1 MVRRST
7 SDRPT
12 WLEVR
17 DTWQETSAD
26 LGEVFIKLNWGRPE
40 VPQFSVSTKDGDS
53 FDVSPVASLKNF
65 HALQINVPETLSKPK
80 LRNVH
85 REVSKSYPDNVLI
98 VRDSSEVRIEWP
110 RRKPD
115 GDVKYDTFTTSIE
128 QPHQLTFQKLAGAGF
143 EISELSRATLED
155 VRARVYGLSSESV
168 TKRFYEQFRDE
179 HDKLAASISS
189 DAELSNEERHS
200 YSSLLLNRLMFI
212 YFLQKKEFLSNDP
225 NLLNNVL
232 AKCEESTA
240 NYYKEALL
248 PLFFEGFNGQ
258 NSKFE
263 SKQLNDWWGDIP
275 YINGGIFAPHGL
287 EEKTTLDIPNSVFA
301 RVYEFFEKFDWHLDS
316 RPIGTSN
323 EINPEVLGYIFE
335 QYINYTAD
343 GKKESGAYYT
353 PEDVTGY
360 MVAQTLIPRV
370 LDEFVKIW
378 PDCLSLVKGNPSD
391 YIHRSLFHGA
401 TTTAPLIWL
410 DAPKELLAV
419 WEGDPIGWNILDDAD
434 ANSEICLPGET
445 WVEMFYRRERVEALI
460 DSLSTNGL
468 ERVNDIVTLS
478 LNGSKLVSD
487 LIANAPDDESIH
499 KVWGAVSELSVID
512 PTCGSGAFLFAALT
526 ALEPI
531 YEELLDALGDDAHS
545 VGKQF
550 ARGNIKYQV
559 RKHIAMRN
567 LYGTDIMADA
577 IETAKLR
584 IFLALAAVLERA
596 SELEPLPDLDFNLKA
611 GNLVV
616 GLYDIADAS
625 RINPEGTFVEFY
637 NFEEIESRTLKFQSK
652 FAEFKKAEVNALD
665 RLPDIK
671 KELITRQTELR
682 ELVNAKYLEIAQI
695 DESERSD
702 WVSAMKPFHW
712 FTEFPEIIARGGFD
726 IVIGNPPYIKKSN
739 LDSRTK
745 REILSYKAAKCPDFF
760 AVCYER
766 SLGVL
771 SDSGRHSLVVM
782 LNLSFS
788 DQFGSL
794 REVVSARGGAE
805 WWSSF
810 GKRPDALFRGVQ
822 VCNTILTVA
831 PGAGASVSRHHLF
844 SPDTRRHLFS
854 NIEYFQQKREHA
866 EYPLRGGVAENI
878 VKRVDQAPAIA
889 HNAPTRQVYVRPTG
903 RYWFPVLPVGFPL
916 LSLDG
921 RVAEKIDRRLISIE
935 IGPSIPG
942 EIAVALLAG
951 KISYLWWAA
960 TGDDFDFLRKQAE
973 QVLSLAESKEYEP
986 LKRFADTVVEESYSC
1001 VFGSTNAGK
1010 IQLNI
1015 RWKSL
1020 RKLTDQFDREFLSSI
1035 GLGDEWR
1042 NLNIWYRQA
1051 MKAGR
1056 DNANGVDFSREAVLE
1071 MIEKPGDH
1079 SRDF

>member
-1 MVRRST
+1 M
-7 SDRPT
+7 PT

-17 DTWQETSAD
+17 DTWKETRAD
-26 LGEVFIKLNWGRPE
+26 LGEIFIKLNWGRPE
-40 VPQFSVSTKDGDS
+40 VTQFSVTTKGGDT

-65 HALQINVPETLSKPK
+65 HALQINVSETMSKSI

-85 REVSKSYPDNVLI
+85 REVSKRYPDNVLI
-98 VRDSSEVRIEWP
+98 VRDSSAVRIEWP

-168 TKRFYEQFRDE
+168 TKLFYEQFRDE
-179 HDKLAASISS
+179 HDKLAVSISS

-212 YFLQKKEFLSNDP
+212 YFLQKKEFLSNDS

-240 NYYKEALL
+240 NYYTEALL

-258 NSKFE
+258 HAAFE
-263 SKQLNDWWGDIP
+263 SKQLNDWWGEIP

-287 EEKTTLDIPNSVFA
+287 EDKTGLSIPNSAFA

-316 RPIGTSN
+316 RPLGTSN

-353 PEDVTGY
+353 PEDVTGF
-360 MVAQTLIPRV
+360 MVTQTLIPRV
-370 LDEFVKIW
+370 LDEIVRIW
-378 PDCLSLVKGNPSD
+378 PECLSLVKGNPSD
-391 YIHRSLFHGA
+391 YIHRALFHGA
-401 TTTAPLIWL
+401 TTTSPLIWV
-410 DAPKELLAV
+410 DAPKELLEV
-419 WEGDPIGWNILDDAD
+419 WEGDPIGWDVLDDAD
-434 ANSEICLPGET
+434 ANTEICLPGET
-445 WVEMFYRRERVEALI
+445 WVEMFYRRERVETLI
-460 DSLSTNGL
+460 DNLSTNGL
-468 ERVNDIVTLS
+468 EHVNDIVTLN

-487 LIANAPDDESIH
+487 LIANAPNAESIH
-499 KVWGAVSELSVID
+499 KIWGAISELSVID

-531 YEELLDALGDDAHS
+531 YEELLEALGDDAHT

-550 ARGNIKYQV
+550 DRGNIKYQV

-637 NFEEIESRTLKFQSK
+637 NFDEIESRALEFQAKFT
-652 FAEFKKAEVNALD
+652 EFKKAEVNGLD

-671 KELITRQTELR
+671 EELIRRQTELR

-695 DESERSD
+695 DESEWSD

-745 REILSYKAAKCPDFF
+745 REILSYKATRCPDFF

-782 LNLSFS
+782 LNLAFS
-788 DQFGSL
+788 DQFGPL
-794 REVVSARGGAE
+794 REVISARAGAE

-822 VCNTILTVA
+822 VRNTILTVA

-844 SPDTRRHLFS
+844 SPDARRHLFS
-854 NIEYFQQKREHA
+854 NLQYFRQKREHA

-878 VKRVDQAPAIA
+878 VKRVDEAPAIT
-889 HNAPTRQVYVRPTG
+889 HNDPSRQIYVRPTG
-903 RYWFPVLPVGFPL
+903 TYWFPVLPVGFPQL
-916 LSLDG
+916 KLNHSVLEEIDHG
-921 RVAEKIDRRLISIE
+921 LNKVLVPEGSTIEVAT
-935 IGPSIPG
+935 
-942 EIAVALLAG
+942 ALLAG
-951 KISYLWWAA
+951 KIAYLWWST
-960 TGDDFDFLRKQAE
+960 TGDDFHVLVTQAE
-973 QVLSLAESKEYEP
+973 QVLRLAESGEDSNLQELAK
-986 LKRFADTVVEESYSC
+986 TVVSAGLSH

-1056 DNANGVDFSREAVLE
+1056 DNANGVDFSRKAVLA
-1071 MIEKPGDH
+1071 MLEKPGEQG
-1079 SRDF
+1079 RDF